1 MDPQRL
7 SHARTKFIRPD
18 QQGDQAAHIFS
29 SKPPPLMARFF
40 KAFQRCLP
48 ALCVLSRLWIDGGV
62 NRTCSSLVL
71 EAFIGSFYRLNLVSW
86 IFQAISMP
94 IKGTPWVL

>member
-7 SHARTKFIRPD
+7 SHAHTKFIRPD

-29 SKPPPLMARFF
+29 SKPPLMARFL

-62 NRTCSSLVL
+62 NRTRSSLVL
-71 EAFIGSFYRLNLVSW
+71 EAFIGSFYRLNVVSW
-86 IFQAISMP
+86 VFQAISMP
-94 IKGTPWVL
+94 INGTPRVL